1 MKEVIYER
9 SSQWVGAM
17 QCPECGHS
25 TPAWRSS
32 GMSECFPHFYCD
44 CCSNV
49 IHRSCDQDLV
59 WESKTP
65 ELLDEIA
72 ATLPSCPCG
81 GRFGPG
87 NDPKCAHCKAPLK
100 HKNDPVTRLH
110 DPHMIAV
117 DGACVFTDNEPYK
130 VRIVD

>member
-32 GMSECFPHFYCD
+32 GMSECFPHFY
-44 CCSNV
+44 
-49 IHRSCDQDLV
+49 